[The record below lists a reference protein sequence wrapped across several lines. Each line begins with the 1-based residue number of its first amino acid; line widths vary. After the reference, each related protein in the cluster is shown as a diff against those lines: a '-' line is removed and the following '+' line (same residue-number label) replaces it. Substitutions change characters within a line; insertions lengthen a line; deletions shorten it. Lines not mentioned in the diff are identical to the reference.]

1 MENEI
6 ISVGIDI
13 GTTTTQLVFS
23 KITIEN
29 TSNPFIVPDIK
40 ITNKEIIYRS
50 KIYFTPLL
58 SNCIIDLKKIKKI
71 IMDEYKEAKVNKRD
85 ISTGAVIIT
94 GETSRKENA
103 EEVLQV
109 LSEFAGDFVVATA
122 GADLEGILAGHG
134 AGASELSKNKM
145 NKVINFDIGGGTT
158 NAVIF
163 DNGEI
168 IDTFALDIGG
178 RLIKIDF
185 DGNVIY
191 ISERIQHI
199 IDRLELNINL
209 DSIPNLSELKKLTDY
224 FAENFYKINNQYKLD
239 NNIKKLFIE
248 HGHKEIKS
256 DKVMFSGGVAE
267 FIYNKNYK
275 PTFESLLDYG
285 DIGPLLGYSIQKKF
299 NDETE
304 ILCEPKE
311 KIRATVIGAG
321 SHSTKISGSTIF
333 YDDTILPVKNI
344 PIAKIVL
351 NPENISAI
359 YLKIEEKLSIY
370 DYNPI
375 ALYLEGLTSP
385 TYLQLKTIAKFIV
398 GAFEDKNLPIIIIV
412 ENDFAKAL
420 GQIISNK
427 LKSNKNIISID
438 KIKVD
443 EGNYIDIGSPISEIL
458 PVVVKTLIFKS

>member
-163 DNGEI
+163 DNGEVV
-168 IDTFALDIGG
+168 DVFALDIGG

-239 NNIKKLFIE
+239 NNITRLVRF
-248 HGHKEIKS
+248 
-256 DKVMFSGGVAE
+256 
-267 FIYNKNYK
+267 
-275 PTFESLLDYG
+275 
-285 DIGPLLGYSIQKKF
+285 
-299 NDETE
+299 
-304 ILCEPKE
+304 
-311 KIRATVIGAG
+311 
-321 SHSTKISGSTIF
+321 
-333 YDDTILPVKNI
+333 
-344 PIAKIVL
+344 
-351 NPENISAI
+351 
-359 YLKIEEKLSIY
+359 
-370 DYNPI
+370 
-375 ALYLEGLTSP
+375 
-385 TYLQLKTIAKFIV
+385 
-398 GAFEDKNLPIIIIV
+398 
-412 ENDFAKAL
+412 
-420 GQIISNK
+420 
-427 LKSNKNIISID
+427 
-438 KIKVD
+438 
-443 EGNYIDIGSPISEIL
+443 
-458 PVVVKTLIFKS
+458 